1 MRRALAI
8 ATTIATVFTSA
19 VFFTAGSAS
28 ADPSADDWYQLRMC
42 ESTNRYD
49 INTGTG
55 YYGAYQFDQPTWNS
69 VGGTGRPDQ
78 ATPAEQDYRA
88 LILYRNRGWGP
99 WVCARLVGLS
109 EDSDA
114 RTRVAP
120 PIGGNQSSGSGASE
134 GEAPPA
140 AGGAPGWPG
149 RQFAEGDSSE
159 ALKAWQKQMGTRGYD
174 LVGTGYFGPKTKAA
188 VLDLQAKAGLNV
200 VGYIGPKTWAAA
212 WSSGG
217 EAAAPAPAA
226 PAPAAY
232 VPATNESCG
241 VGQPTAPAWPGKQF
255 VQGDTDRDLQC
266 FQRQLG
272 SRGYGLT
279 GTGYYG
285 PATKTAVVAL
295 QERNGINPSGI
306 LGPLTWN
313 AAWAGN

>member
-1 MRRALAI
+1 MRRVLAI

-19 VFFTAGSAS
+19 VFLTAGSAS

-55 YYGAYQFDQPTWNS
+55 YYGAYQFDQATWNS
-69 VGGTGRPDQ
+69 VDGTGRPDQ

-88 LILYRNRGWGP
+88 LILYRNRGWSP
-99 WVCARLVGLS
+99 WVCAGLVGLS

-114 RTRVAP
+114 RTKVAP
-120 PIGGNQSSGSGASE
+120 PVGGNQNSGNGASE
-134 GEAPPA
+134 GEAPA
-140 AGGAPGWPG
+140 TTDGAPGWPG

-159 ALKAWQKQMGTRGYD
+159 ELKAWQRQMGTLGYD

-217 EAAAPAPAA
+217 AAAAPAPAA
-226 PAPAAY
+226 PAAY
-232 VPATNESCG
+232 VPATDESCG
-241 VGQPTAPAWPGKQF
+241 VGKAAAPAWPGKQF

-306 LGPLTWN
+306 LGPLTWA
-313 AAWAGN
+313 AAWQGS